1 MMRLSSTYHL
11 YKIALLVKTADAAKD
26 SVILRSGEPSKALYF
41 IASGTVEVIQVRR
54 TLLTLLFSVRL
65 LLVDVVGG
73 ILYAAEKAVAN
84 ASGFHNCEKTARTK
98 NGT

>member
-54 TLLTLLFSVRL
+54 GRHRAGDAVCLFVCL
-65 LLVDVVGG
+65 FIFMCGC
-73 ILYAAEKAVAN
+73 VA
-84 ASGFHNCEKTARTK
+84 CK
-98 NGT
+98 